1 MALDPE
7 RASFL
12 LEEYRRSTQSN
23 AGTLADYANAR
34 RIEIETNIATLA
46 GGDALANELLALLED
61 PARVFEVEI
70 EGVDVADLSAFDGSP
85 PAFALEAAR
94 FAISS
99 ATPMLPAAIE
109 IDHERSTTRLTI
121 RG

>member
-12 LEEYRRSTQSN
+12 LEEYRRSTASN
-23 AGTLADYANAR
+23 ATILADYANAR
-34 RIEIETNIATLA
+34 RIEIETNIASTA
-46 GGDALANELLALLED
+46 GGDAMANALLALLET
-61 PARVFEVEI
+61 PARVFEVEV
-70 EGVDVADLSAFDGSP
+70 EGVDFADLSAFDGSP
-85 PAFALEAAR
+85 PAFALDAAR
-94 FAISS
+94 FAITS

-109 IDHERSTTRLTI
+109 IDHERSITRLTI